1 MINQEINDERLEWAR
16 IQGMIQNSV
25 VQIVAQV
32 ATFNWCEPY
41 RVNEQQEV
49 RGTGFFIDR
58 EGHLVTN
65 AHVVDQAK
73 TIWIHLP
80 ILGKKVL
87 FAHVVGFCPD
97 RDLALLR
104 IDEQSRDFLRSL
116 LGEIVPLTLGDS
128 DTALCTDG
136 VLVFGYPLGQYGIKS
151 TMGIVSG
158 RESDDGHAL
167 IQISAPINPGNSGG
181 PVFND
186 QGEVIGV
193 AVYVVP
199 FAQSVGYAIPI
210 NELHVILDEL
220 YTQRFVR
227 KALLGI
233 QFNFASDEHAQLL
246 GNPVPGGCYINR
258 VYSGSLLEKVGVRE
272 GDMVYEI
279 NGFCLDVFGE
289 VGVPWNRD
297 KISLYDL
304 VSRLKIGDQVD
315 LVVYRNGVRHNFSFI
330 FELVTPYPI
339 RFMYPHY
346 ETVRYEVVGGMV
358 IMQLTDNH
366 LSILAPLAPTL
377 VPYLE
382 IENKVTPRVVIT
394 HIFPGSVVQ
403 QARCF
408 DEGDVIAQVNGIAIN
423 TLEDVERALFA
434 KKESN
439 LLAIKTDQRVL
450 GVFSLDKIKND
461 EERLSRDFAYPI
473 SPIGLA
479 LLAGN

>member
-1 MINQEINDERLEWAR
+1 
-16 IQGMIQNSV
+16 
-25 VQIVAQV
+25 
-32 ATFNWCEPY
+32 
-41 RVNEQQEV
+41 
-49 RGTGFFIDR
+49 
-58 EGHLVTN
+58 
-65 AHVVDQAK
+65 
-73 TIWIHLP
+73 
-80 ILGKKVL
+80 
-87 FAHVVGFCPD
+87 
-97 RDLALLR
+97 
-104 IDEQSRDFLRSL
+104 
-116 LGEIVPLTLGDS
+116 
-128 DTALCTDG
+128 
-136 VLVFGYPLGQYGIKS
+136 
-151 TMGIVSG
+151 
-158 RESDDGHAL
+158 
-167 IQISAPINPGNSGG
+167 
-181 PVFND
+181 
-186 QGEVIGV
+186 
-193 AVYVVP
+193 
-199 FAQSVGYAIPI
+199 
-210 NELHVILDEL
+210 
-220 YTQRFVR
+220 VR